1 MICQSAS
8 GTRNSGIAEE
18 RSNNLH
24 ISLQEPYC
32 LQFFSERKERWAV
45 STSSKFEIIELVSFI
60 SSIQDG
66 RPQTGIGITKKGDFM
81 MKLDLQDA
89 SLSVSL
95 HRESRKNVRFQ

>member
-66 RPQTGIGITKKGDFM
+66 RPQTGKGITKKGDFM
-81 MKLDLQDA
+81 MKLDLQGA